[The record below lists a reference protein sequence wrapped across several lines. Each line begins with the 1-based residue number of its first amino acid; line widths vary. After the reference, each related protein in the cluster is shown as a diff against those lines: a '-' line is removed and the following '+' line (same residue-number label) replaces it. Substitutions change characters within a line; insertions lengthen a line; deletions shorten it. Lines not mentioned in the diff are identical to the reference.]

1 LFVSDFCCFCSSRS
15 PIFFSFYCGR
25 GIYLEILSI
34 KADSFRSS
42 GHGWTRLA
50 LKNNALGTR
59 ISIGGFLFVLVSSS
73 SSVFFFIE
81 VGVDGAPIVLEDG
94 DYLLCF
100 GSSVLVV
107 PGLSESSRL
116 SSGLL

>member
-1 LFVSDFCCFCSSRS
+1 MFFSFSD
-15 PIFFSFYCGR
+15 FFSFYCGR

-59 ISIGGFLFVLVSSS
+59 ISIGGFHFVVVDLS
-73 SSVFFFIE
+73 SSVFFIQ
-81 VGVDGAPIVLEDG
+81 VGVDGASIVLEDG